1 MGNDRSDGSGGGR
14 QEAVDREA
22 TENAAEALEVL
33 AEGFLEHP
41 DNDLGRSALTDRGLI
56 PDAEDN
62 FESARL
68 DLLYDSSLVYLY
80 RLLVVLYA
88 ESEGR
93 NLLET
98 ADETDAQYSLDSL
111 KRTIADRLDSADS
124 AYHRRQTDLWS
135 RLDDLFELLDRGSGS
150 DRPEIDENDPSV
162 PAYDGWLFRTDP
174 AEDDPREARFLA
186 EYAVGDAH
194 LARVVTLLTRR
205 GDAGETAFIDYAS
218 LDVRQL
224 GSVHESLLQYRLDM
238 ADEPLTLTDGTYTA
252 AGDGDDVVV
261 PVGNVYLTA
270 DDGERKATG
279 AYYTPEYV
287 VEHVVERTLEPLVR
301 DVRADLEAERARS
314 DGGGRDGARGGSA
327 DEFARQIFD
336 LNVLDPA
343 MGSGRFLLAVVEY
356 LAREIVAE
364 RDRRA
369 GAGGDE
375 SVDAVCDIDRAR
387 RKVARR
393 CVYGVDLDPLAVEL
407 ATASLWLRTAAA
419 DRPPASLDRHLKAG
433 NALVGSDLEEVPAMK
448 GEFEQFGCDRH
459 RQRSTAIANVH
470 TAERFGLDT
479 VPDDAYRRMTAAL
492 EDDEAWAAIER
503 EEWFRE
509 AQQRADDG
517 SYFHWKLEFPET
529 YRDEDG
535 DLLDRPGFD
544 AVVGNP
550 PWVAT
555 AGRANVSAAIETDL
569 RAYLEDAFE
578 ATDGQFDLYVAFY
591 EQAIR
596 QSRTGRVG
604 FVVPDSVLTR
614 EQNEPIRA
622 YVLEHAS
629 LAEILQVGAAF
640 EGVES
645 GAVVLVSGDET
656 DAVRCASAT
665 GIDRPDLGDIAYDSI
680 PARVFEAQD
689 AKRFLLY
696 LDEDTRSILDQIER
710 QPPLGEFITI
720 SRGEEV
726 SKRAAH
732 LAESPREGETR
743 PIAPGGAVRRYG
755 IDEGE
760 LRYVE
765 AADLEKAERNY
776 GSPKL
781 VFRQTSASLVG
792 TLDADGLA
800 TVKSAYNVHA
810 ESGSADDLKHLLGVL
825 NSSVLN
831 FYHHY
836 KHAAYRTV
844 FPQINQ
850 STFEALPMAF
860 DGEPDPKLVDAVD
873 RVLSLTAERSRLDL
887 DLAEHLGTYE
897 FGPSLGALP
906 ECQPAEGVSA
916 TRLAATA
923 DELPNLRIGDVRVE
937 SRSSGVVLAASARYK
952 PDDDAVETDR
962 WGYAETDPIPALEL
976 DGADDERETLIEA
989 FVPYAADRAEG
1000 FADFRR
1006 SATQSSSLLA
1016 RLQSLTL
1023 PRLDD
1028 VAAGLR
1034 EFSAERARAREL
1046 DDRIAETE
1054 AAIDRRVCSLY
1065 GLSEDERDAIRK
1077 EFGDG

>member
-1 MGNDRSDGSGGGR
+1 MGNDRGDAGTEAGGR
-14 QEAVDREA
+14 GELGREV
-22 TENAAEALEVL
+22 TENAAEALEIL
-33 AEGFLEHP
+33 AQGFFAYP
-41 DNDLGRSALTDRGLI
+41 DNDLDRATLVERGLLA
-56 PDAEDN
+56 DDEDG

-68 DLLYDSSLVYLY
+68 DLLYDGSLVYLY

-93 NLLET
+93 NLLDT
-98 ADETDAQYSLDSL
+98 ADETYAQYSLDSL
-111 KRTIADRLDSADS
+111 KRTVVARLDSADS
-124 AYHRRQTDLWS
+124 SYDYRQTDLWS

-150 DRPEIDENDPSV
+150 ERPEIDEDDPSI
-162 PAYDGWLFRTDP
+162 PAYGSWLFRTDP
-174 AEDDPREARFLA
+174 DEDSPREARFLA
-186 EYAVGDAH
+186 DYAVGDAH
-194 LARVVTLLTRR
+194 LARVVDLLTRR
-205 GDAGETAFIDYAS
+205 GDGGETAFIDYAS
-218 LDVRQL
+218 LDVREL
-224 GSVHESLLQYRLDM
+224 GSVHETLLQHRLDV

-252 AGDGDDVVV
+252 AGGGEDVAVPAGD
-261 PVGNVYLTA
+261 VYLTT

-287 VEHVVERTLEPLVR
+287 VEHVVERTLGPLVR
-301 DVRADLEAERARS
+301 DIRADLETERARG
-314 DGGGRDGARGGSA
+314 DGDGARARSA
-327 DEFARQIFD
+327 DEFARRIFD

-356 LAREIVAE
+356 LAREVVAE
-364 RDRRA
+364 RERQV
-369 GAGGDE
+369 GAADGE
-375 SVDAVCDIDRAR
+375 SVDVTRDMDRAR
-387 RKVARR
+387 RQVARR

-419 DRPPASLDRHLKAG
+419 DRPPASFDRHLKAG
-433 NALVGSDLEEVPAMK
+433 NALVGSDVEEIPM
-448 GEFEQFGCDRH
+448 GENDFGRPERDRH

-470 TAERFGLDT
+470 TAERFGLET
-479 VPDDAYRRMTAAL
+479 VPDDAYRRMAAVL
-492 EDDEAWAAIER
+492 EDDEAWTAIER
-503 EEWFRE
+503 EGWFRE
-509 AQQRADDG
+509 AQRWADDG
-517 SYFHWKLEFPET
+517 SYFHWELEFPEM
-529 YRDEDG
+529 YRDEGG
-535 DLLDRPGFD
+535 DPLDRPGFD

-578 ATDGQFDLYVAFY
+578 TTEGQFDLYAAFY

-622 YVLEHAS
+622 YVLEHTS
-629 LAEILQVGAAF
+629 LTEILQVGTAF
-640 EGVES
+640 EGVET

-665 GIDRPDLGDIAYDSI
+665 GTDRPDLDGITYDSI
-680 PARVFEAQD
+680 PAHVFEAQD

-696 LDEDTRSILDQIER
+696 LDEDTRSVLDRIER
-710 QPPLGEFITI
+710 RPPLGEFIAI

-726 SKRAAH
+726 SKDASH
-732 LAESPREGETR
+732 LTESPRARGETR

-755 IDEGE
+755 IDEDE

-765 AADLEKAERNY
+765 TADLEKDERNY
-776 GSPKL
+776 ASPKL

-792 TLDADGLA
+792 TLDTDGLA

-810 ESGSADDLKHLLGVL
+810 ESGSADELKHLLGAL

-873 RVLSLTAERSRLDL
+873 RALSLTAERSRLDL
-887 DLAEHLGTYE
+887 DLAEHLGSYE
-897 FGPSLGALP
+897 FGPSLGSLS
-906 ECQPAEGVSA
+906 ECRPIEGVSA
-916 TRLAATA
+916 TKLGATA
-923 DELPNLRIGDVRVE
+923 DEWPNLRIGDVHAE
-937 SRSSGVVLAASARYK
+937 SRSNGVVLAATARYK
-952 PDDDAVETDR
+952 PDGDAVETDR
-962 WGYAETDPIPALEL
+962 WGYAETDPIPALGL
-976 DGADDERETLIEA
+976 DGLDDEHETLVEA

-1000 FADFRR
+1000 VADFRAN
-1006 SATQSSSLLA
+1006 ATQSSSLLA

-1023 PRLDD
+1023 PRLGD

-1034 EFSAERARAREL
+1034 AFSAERARAREL
-1046 DDRIAETE
+1046 DDRIEETE
-1054 AAIDRRVCSLY
+1054 SAIDRRVCSLY
-1065 GLSEDERDAIRK
+1065 GLSEDERDVIRK
-1077 EFGDG
+1077 EFGSG